1 MMQKKYD
8 NQIDSETYPV
18 ALSIAG
24 SDSGGGAGI
33 QADLRTFS
41 SFGVYGTSAITAITA
56 QNPCEVRNI
65 TPLSPE
71 DVTVQIETI
80 FAKFAVKAVKTGMLH
95 DASIIKAVTAVLK
108 DRQFPVVVDP
118 VMVSTSGSV
127 LLKQDAIDAMRDI
140 FLPMSDWMTPN
151 VAEAE
156 KLLDTS
162 INNLDD
168 MKDAAAECADRWDTV
183 CILKGGDFKAAGK
196 KAVDIVAS
204 RGKLYSLSTKR
215 VKTPPEVE
223 ANVSH
228 GTGCTFSASIAA
240 GLAVEMSWKDTLVAA
255 KAFVF
260 GSLSESVMIGD
271 SICAMYPPS
280 GAYRDK
286 VTFEKI

>member
-1 MMQKKYD
+1 MQK
-8 NQIDSETYPV
+8 NQDMQIALETYPV
-18 ALSIAG
+18 ALTIAG

-41 SFGVYGTSAITAITA
+41 TFGVYGTSVITAVTA

-65 TPLSPE
+65 TPIPAE
-71 DVTVQIETI
+71 AVTAQLETI
-80 FAKFAVKAVKTGMLH
+80 FAKFAVKAIKTGMLH
-95 DASIIKAVTAVLK
+95 DATIIKAVAAVLK
-108 DRQFPVVVDP
+108 DKNIPIVVDP
-118 VMVSTSGSV
+118 VMISTSGSV
-127 LLKQDAIDAMRDI
+127 LLQQDAIEAMREV
-140 FLPMSDWMTPN
+140 FLPLSTWMTPN

-156 KLLDTS
+156 QLLD
-162 INNLDD
+162 IEIKNLDD
-168 MKDAAAECADRWDTV
+168 MKDAAAECADKWDTV

-196 KAVDIVAS
+196 RATDIVCS

-215 VKTPPEVE
+215 VKKPTEVE

-228 GTGCTFSASIAA
+228 GTGCTFSSAIAA
-240 GLAVEMSWKDTLVAA
+240 SLAVDMPWKDTLVAA

-260 GSLSESVMIGD
+260 GSLSESVMVGKTIG
-271 SICAMYPPS
+271 AMYPPS